1 MTVDLK
7 SQDLV
12 LGQATILNVVLKPGN
27 NTVSLRGNLDIDKVL
42 DNFSDIVES
51 QRDALQNG
59 ELELTATGNS
69 TTYNGVHIPYYETI
83 LKGLDLTATCRGSPS
98 SWLSCL
104 HAMPLKPIPIFSIF
118 NISRLID
125 KNSIK
130 HNSRKIH
137 SIDFPTL
144 LLLSSLYHHHH
155 HHHLPHTSIINQSS
169 YHLSPESKY

>member
-69 TTYNGVHIPYYETI
+69 TT
-83 LKGLDLTATCRGSPS
+83 
-98 SWLSCL
+98 
-104 HAMPLKPIPIFSIF
+104 
-118 NISRLID
+118 
-125 KNSIK
+125 
-130 HNSRKIH
+130 
-137 SIDFPTL
+137 
-144 LLLSSLYHHHH
+144 
-155 HHHLPHTSIINQSS
+155 
-169 YHLSPESKY
+169 

>member
-83 LKGLDLTATCRGSPS
+83 LRGLDLTARVPIMKILFGTVEGMMGGSD
-98 SWLSCL
+98 
-104 HAMPLKPIPIFSIF
+104 F
-118 NISRLID
+118 NDALGRFRDALR
-125 KNSIK
+125 NS
-130 HNSRKIH
+130 
-137 SIDFPTL
+137 
-144 LLLSSLYHHHH
+144 
-155 HHHLPHTSIINQSS
+155 
-169 YHLSPESKY
+169 